1 MKKIFSLL
9 LCLLLCTGC
18 AQSYTSAN
26 GSNNHAESTTTPEN
40 QNPYAESI
48 IHAAEI
54 PQQVLDFEAG
64 LPVEDLFGFPTYYI
78 NSFMEDDRLTVI
90 VRDPRETELDFM
102 KSLPGGADATYINVS
117 YNTYADLPALQ
128 EKLTELVRAEDYD
141 GPAVEGSGI
150 GKFRLHITL
159 ALNRPANQ
167 QAVRELLAPY
177 FLPED
182 ESLTDELRRLAL
194 PVVFEGDPT
203 LVTLSE
209 LDALQTGKDTPEDRP
224 NADALY
230 MTPTEKHY
238 SKGITSLE
246 ATWTVADTST
256 EYTTGAPYEVEKYID
271 GQWRMIG
278 GGGFW
283 TSEAYTP
290 TTGFTSTFRFTSP
303 YYDTDGLTPGH
314 YRASKSV
321 FPDDNYKESFPVYCY
336 FEVK

>member
-1 MKKIFSLL
+1 MRRFLILF

-18 AQSYTSAN
+18 AQPN
-26 GSNNHAESTTTPEN
+26 IPNNSNSDAESATTPDS
-40 QNPYAESI
+40 QNPYVESI
-48 IHAAEI
+48 LATAEI

-64 LPVEDLFGFPTYYI
+64 LPVDDLFGFPNYYI
-78 NSFMEDDRLTVI
+78 NSYMEGEQLTVI
-90 VRDPRETELDFM
+90 TRDPRETDLDFM
-102 KSLPGGADATYINVS
+102 KSLPGGADAVYINIS
-117 YNTYADLPALQ
+117 YAMSDLMTLQ
-128 EKLTELVRAEDYD
+128 EMLHRHDSGNAL
-141 GPAVEGSGI
+141 GSGI
-150 GKFRLHITL
+150 TNGRLHITL

-167 QAVRELLAPY
+167 QAIRELLAPY

-182 ESLTDELRRLAL
+182 ENMTDELRRLAL

-209 LDALQTGKDTPEDRP
+209 LDALQTRNDTPEEWP
-224 NADALY
+224 NRTELY

-246 ATWTVADTST
+246 ATWTVADASA

-278 GGGFW
+278 GGSW
-283 TSEAYTP
+283 TMEAYTP
-290 TTGFTSTFRFTSP
+290 TTDFTSSFRFTSP

-314 YRASKSV
+314 YRAIKSV

>member
-1 MKKIFSLL
+1 MKKLFALF

-64 LPVEDLFGFPTYYI
+64 LPVEEYFGFPTYYI
-78 NSFMEDDRLTVI
+78 NSYMEGEQLTVI

-102 KSLPGGADATYINVS
+102 KSLPGGADAEYINIS
-117 YNTYADLPALQ
+117 YAMSDLMTLQ
-128 EKLTELVRAEDYD
+128 EMLHRHDSGNAL
-141 GPAVEGSGI
+141 GSGI
-150 GKFRLHITL
+150 TNGRLHITL

-182 ESLTDELRRLAL
+182 ENLTDELRRLAL

>member
-18 AQSYTSAN
+18 AQPN
-26 GSNNHAESTTTPEN
+26 IPDNSNNAAESTTTPDSGN
-40 QNPYAESI
+40 NYAESI
-48 IHAAEI
+48 LAAAEI

-64 LPVEDLFGFPTYYI
+64 LPVDDLFGFPTYYI
-78 NSFMEDDRLTVI
+78 NSYMEGDQLTI
-90 VRDPRETELDFM
+90 ITRDPRETELNFM
-102 KSLPGGADATYINVS
+102 KSLPGGADAVYINVS
-117 YNTYADLPALQ
+117 YAMSDLMTLQ
-128 EKLTELVRAEDYD
+128 EMLHRHDSGNAL
-141 GPAVEGSGI
+141 GSGI
-150 GKFRLHITL
+150 TNGRLHITL

-167 QAVRELLAPY
+167 QAIRELLAPY

-182 ESLTDELRRLAL
+182 ENLTDELRRLAL

-209 LDALQTGKDTPEDRP
+209 LDALQTRNDTPEEWP
-224 NADALY
+224 NRTELY
-230 MTPTEKHY
+230 MTPTEKRY
-238 SKGITSLE
+238 ARGVTSLE
-246 ATWTVADTST
+246 ATWTVADASA

-278 GGGFW
+278 GGGSW
-283 TSEAYTP
+283 TSEAYTISN
-290 TTGFTSTFRFTSP
+290 GFTSTFRFTSP

-314 YRASKSV
+314 YRAIKSV